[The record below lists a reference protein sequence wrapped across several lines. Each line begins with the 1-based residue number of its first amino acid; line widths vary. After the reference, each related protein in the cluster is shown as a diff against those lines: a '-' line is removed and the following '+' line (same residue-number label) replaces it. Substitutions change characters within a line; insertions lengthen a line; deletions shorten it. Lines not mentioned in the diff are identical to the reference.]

1 MKTAERAFVNNLSQ
15 NRDLHLE
22 GARRSAMEV
31 ARNRLM
37 VPMVLFSLGFLILTV
52 KLLAVGLFQD
62 LSDVARMRG
71 PNEKAFIMSRA
82 DIIDRNGVVLAS
94 NLKSASLAVRP
105 RLIMDAEEVA
115 DGLLEILPELNR
127 AQLLDKLKS
136 SRSYAW
142 IKRRL
147 TPEQIWAINGLGYVG
162 LELSD
167 TERRV
172 YPHGPLLSHV
182 LGYVGIDNQPF
193 AGVERFFED
202 RLSDPL
208 RANEPLQLS
217 IDIRLQ
223 HILHRELGNA
233 MEKFSARGAGG
244 LVMDIHTGEVLALA
258 SLPDFDPNDYGS
270 AGDDQRFNR
279 VLQGVYEM
287 GSGFKTFTVAMA
299 LDHKIVNLSGGFD
312 ATEPLKVAGFTIRDD
327 HAKKRWLSVPE
338 IFTYSSNIG
347 SALMAEKIGRE
358 KQQAFLEKLGL
369 FEKASIEIGEVEKPL
384 LPRQW
389 GPVEM
394 MTVSYGHGIAV
405 SPLHLANGIAAMV
418 NGGRLIPATLL
429 VKDKPTEGVRV
440 ISKKTSRMMADLLHL
455 AVEYGTGSKA
465 KVAHYSVGGK
475 TGTAEK
481 PGVGGYRKK
490 DLVSSFVGVFPME
503 NPRYVVFAMLDEPRG
518 TKDTF
523 NFATGGWTAAPVVGK
538 VISYIGPLLGVM
550 PVGVQKVKYKNLILA
565 SMDKR

>member
-1 MKTAERAFVNNLSQ
+1 MKTAGPAHVNNLPR
-15 NRDLHLE
+15 NRDLQLE
-22 GARRSAMEV
+22 GSRRSAMEV

-37 VPMVLFSLGFLILTV
+37 VPMVLFCLGFFTLMV
-52 KLLAVGLFQD
+52 KLVSVGLFQD
-62 LSDVARMRG
+62 LSDVARTAG
-71 PNEKAFIMSRA
+71 LGDKPLIMARA
-82 DIIDRNGVVLAS
+82 DIIDRNGVILAS

-105 RLIMDAEEVA
+105 RLITDPEEVA
-115 DGLLEILPELNR
+115 AGLLEILPGLNAAR
-127 AQLLDKLKS
+127 LLDKLKS
-136 SRSYAW
+136 SRSHAW

-147 TPEQIWAINGLGYVG
+147 TPQQIWAINGLGFVG

-167 TERRV
+167 TERRI
-172 YPHGPLLSHV
+172 YPHGALLSHI

-223 HILHRELGNA
+223 HILHRELGMA
-233 MEKFSARGAGG
+233 MDKFSARGAGG

-270 AGDDQRFNR
+270 AVDDQRFNR
-279 VLQGVYEM
+279 ILQGVYEM

-299 LDHKIVNLSGGFD
+299 LENKVVGLSDGFD

-358 KQQAFLEKLGL
+358 RQREFLGNLGL
-369 FEKASIEIGEVEKPL
+369 FEKSPIEIGEVERPL
-384 LPRQW
+384 LPGQW

-394 MTVSYGHGIAV
+394 MTISYGHGIAV

-429 VKDKPTEGVRV
+429 VKDKPVGGVRV
-440 ISKKTSRMMADLLHL
+440 ISEKTSRIMADLLHL
-455 AVEYGTGSKA
+455 AVEHGTGGMA
-465 KVAHYSVGGK
+465 KVKNYNVGGK

-481 PGVGGYRKK
+481 AGGGGYRKK
-490 DLVSSFVGVFPME
+490 DLVSSFVGVFPMD

-518 TKDTF
+518 IKETF
-523 NFATGGWTAAPVVGK
+523 YYATGGWTAAPVVGN
-538 VISYIGPLLGVM
+538 VISRIGPLLDVM
-550 PVGVQKVKYKNLILA
+550 PQVSQGAKYEDLILA
-565 SMDKR
+565 SADKR